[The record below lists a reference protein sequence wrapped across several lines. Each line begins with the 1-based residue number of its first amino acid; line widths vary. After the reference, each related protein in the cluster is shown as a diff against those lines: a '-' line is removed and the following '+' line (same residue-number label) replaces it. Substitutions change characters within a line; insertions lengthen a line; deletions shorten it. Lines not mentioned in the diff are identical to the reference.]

1 MTPAHRAV
9 PKSPHGWL
17 PLLGVSGFGAVLIAG
32 LVAYHTFVSADTLEG
47 LRGISIQPSTPE
59 ERTVN
64 PGGTLRLTAVGDFAT
79 MEIPV
84 RVEWS
89 FLGETLDSSLEDC
102 TNTKQ
107 CTLHAGST
115 PGSVSIQAEVGSF
128 TDTASITIAATN
140 PFTDELP
147 GWADNAILSLN
158 QLGIIRGY
166 ENGTY
171 GPGDPVTSGQFV
183 TLLYRLALH
192 TGLTEEHTSE
202 ECPPFLFPSIPA
214 DHFAFFPFCFYN
226 RTAMGSVS
234 SDPEPDLPALREQ
247 VATMVARTYAPSLLD
262 GHGFTG
268 DRANEPYEGGPFF
281 DDIPREH
288 PSFFDT
294 RTVQTIDI
302 MTGYPNGDF
311 GVGDQLNRAQAAVI
325 IERLLQAIDDYNIE
339 EFWQLGNGEH
349 DESDQEESS
358 TPTAAVPGIDLHV
371 TDLVLNPD
379 SPLFGST
386 FTLSFHLNNIGETT
400 APMTQGRYR
409 FDRGNNGSWDFDA
422 VNPTNALAAGGT
434 RTVTALFP
442 THHSSDSSHELPAGT
457 HKVQVCANDPNVGF
471 GSPAEEASRENNC
484 VEHVFTVA
492 GPPQADLTVST
503 ISLHPDSPIFGNNFT
518 LSFRLNN
525 AGELDAPT
533 TQGRYRF
540 DRGDNRSWD
549 FDLVDMHA
557 GVAAGGSRTVTAV
570 LPTHHSS
577 DPSRELPA
585 GTHRI
590 RVCANTPNPGGPVVE
605 ESNGNN
611 NCGEIMLTVRE

>member
-1 MTPAHRAV
+1 MTPTHRTA
-9 PKSPHGWL
+9 PKSSDGWL
-17 PLLGVSGFGAVLIAG
+17 PLLGVSSFGAVLIAG
-32 LVAYHTFVSADTLEG
+32 LLAYHTFVNADTLEG
-47 LRGISIQPSTPE
+47 LRGIEIRPLTPE

-64 PGGTLRLTAVGDFAT
+64 PGGTLRLTAMGDFAT

-84 RVEWS
+84 RVDWS
-89 FLGETLDSSLEDC
+89 FVGEPLGSSLPDC

-107 CTLHAGST
+107 CTLQAGSS
-115 PGSVSIQAEVGSF
+115 PGSVSIQADVGSF
-128 TDTASITIAATN
+128 TDTAGITITVTN

-147 GWADNAILSLN
+147 GWADAAILSLN

-166 ENGTY
+166 DDGSY
-171 GPGDPVTSGQFV
+171 GPGDPVTGGQFV

-192 TGLTEEHTSE
+192 TGMAEELTSE
-202 ECPPFLFPSIPA
+202 ECPPFLFPDIPA
-214 DHFAFFPFCFYN
+214 EHFAFFPFCFYN
-226 RTAMGSVS
+226 RTALGSVS
-234 SDPEPDLPALREQ
+234 SDPEADLPALREQ

-288 PSFFDT
+288 PAFFDS

-311 GVGDQLNRAQAAVI
+311 GIGDQLNRAQTAVI

-339 EFWQLGNGEH
+339 EFWQLGSGPAN
-349 DESDQEESS
+349 DDQEESS
-358 TPTAAVPGIDLHV
+358 TPAAAVPGIDLHV

-386 FTLSFHLNNIGETT
+386 FTLSFRLNNIGET
-400 APMTQGRYR
+400 AVPMTQGRYR

-422 VNPTNALAAGGT
+422 VDPTNALAAGGS
-434 RTVTALFP
+434 RTVTATFP

-484 VEHVFTVA
+484 VEQVFTVA
-492 GPPQADLTVST
+492 GPPQADLTVSY
-503 ISLHPDSPIFGNNFT
+503 ISLHPDSPVFGNDFT

-525 AGELDAPT
+525 AGERDAPT

-540 DRGDNRSWD
+540 DRGDNRSWN

-557 GVAAGGSRTVTAV
+557 GVAAGSSRTVTGTF
-570 LPTHHSS
+570 PTHNSPN
-577 DPSRELPA
+577 PSQELPI

-590 RVCANTPNPGGPVVE
+590 MVCANTPNSGGPIVE
-605 ESNGNN
+605 ESDRNN
-611 NCGEIMLTVRE
+611 NCGEMVFTVRQ